1 MARHRASWWRKEVSI
16 QQEQCVKTQL
26 LILAAI
32 GTLALAGCKKAETPA
47 ADAPATAAAE
57 VTPAPSTDTVK
68 AGTGVPECDQ
78 YLEKVYACISDK
90 VPEAQRDM
98 MKQGIEQSRSA
109 WAGVTDKTELANQC
123 KTALEQAKTTFGAMG
138 CKF

>member
-1 MARHRASWWRKEVSI
+1 M
-16 QQEQCVKTQL
+16 KTQL

-47 ADAPATAAAE
+47 TDAPAATPAAAPATAAAE
-57 VTPAPSTDTVK
+57 VTPAPATDTVK

-78 YLEKVYACISDK
+78 YLEKVYACISEK
-90 VPEAQRDM
+90 VPEALRDM
-98 MKQGIEQSRSA
+98 MKQGIELSRSA

-123 KTALEQAKTTFGAMG
+123 KTALEQAKTSFGAMG
-138 CKF
+138 CTF

>member
-1 MARHRASWWRKEVSI
+1 M
-16 QQEQCVKTQL
+16 KTQL

-47 ADAPATAAAE
+47 TDAPAATPAAAPAAPAAE

-98 MKQGIEQSRSA
+98 MKQGIEQSKSS
-109 WAGVTDKTELANQC
+109 WAAVTDKAALAAQC
-123 KTALEQAKTTFGAMG
+123 KTAMDQAKASFGAMG
-138 CKF
+138 CTF